1 MMKSLATLVRR
12 RGEDGG
18 YLTIQFVVAVGF
30 SLLLLVLIANVIIVQ
45 YAVGVARSAAEEGA
59 QAGSRLSATRVECET
74 RANEVLGTLLGGA
87 MGAAVTVDC
96 NVGPSEVA
104 ATVQYTFTPWLPL
117 IPAWTGSQT
126 SFAVKEA
133 LPS

>member
-1 MMKSLATLVRR
+1 MQSLATLVRR
-12 RGEDGG
+12 RGDEDG

-45 YAVGVARSAAEEGA
+45 YAQGVARSAAEEGA
-59 QAGSRLSATRVECET
+59 QAGSRLSATKVECEA

-87 MGAAVTVDC
+87 MGANVEVGC
-96 NVGPSEVA
+96 NVGPTEVA

-126 SFAVKEA
+126 SFAVKET